1 MPSFSYIALDSSNK
15 KIKGKMDVSS
25 HEEASKKLIENGFF
39 ILSIKLEKSNNK
51 TPFPL
56 TKRLEFT
63 TYMHQLLKAGLPV
76 YESLISLKEKKVS
89 YAFIIDEL
97 INKISIGES
106 LSSCLKNQSHYFP
119 KLYQAVIAAA
129 EASGEL
135 EQGFA
140 SLKELQQKQ
149 LKLFLTFKNAL
160 IYPLI
165 LLGFAF
171 LVVILLLF
179 FIIPSLRDLFESK
192 KIEGLTKYVL
202 ALSDFCCSN
211 TNVLLISISS
221 LILGLLLGFKN
232 PKIKSRIFEFFAKI
246 PFISSLMLSFKLEN
260 FFSCLALLL
269 SRSVNLK
276 ESLNLSKNVLNHP
289 RLENGV
295 DKMIE
300 ALVLGKKLS
309 EGVIEPMPPVVKRL
323 FGISEMTGNLYH
335 SVEQLSNL
343 FREEAEKKLQ
353 KLTTFLQPLLLALIG
368 LIIGFVVLSILIP
381 LTDTQSFIE

>member
-1 MPSFSYIALDSSNK
+1 MPIFSYVALDSTNK
-15 KIKGKMDVSS
+15 KIKGKIEAGFP
-25 HEEASKKLIENGFF
+25 EEVSKKLMENGFF
-39 ILSIKLEKSNNK
+39 LLSIKHEKTIHK
-51 TPFPL
+51 VQFPL
-56 TKRLEFT
+56 AKRLEFT
-63 TYMHQLLKAGLPV
+63 SYMHQLLKAGLPV
-76 YESLISLKEKKVS
+76 YESLISLREKKVS
-89 YAFIIDEL
+89 YQSIIDEL
-97 INKISIGES
+97 IHRISMGES
-106 LSSCLKNQSHYFP
+106 LSACLKIQSEYFP

-135 EQGFA
+135 EEGFC
-140 SLKELQQKQ
+140 SLKDLQKKQ
-149 LKLFLTFKNAL
+149 LTLFLTFKSAL

-165 LLGFAF
+165 LLIFAC

-192 KIEGLTKYVL
+192 NIEGLTKYVL
-202 ALSDFCCSN
+202 MLSDFCCSH
-211 TNVLLISISS
+211 TSWLALSVGCLFLG
-221 LILGLLLGFKN
+221 ILYAFKN
-232 PKIKSRIFEFFAKI
+232 PKLKGKIFDFFAKI
-246 PFISSLMLSFKLEN
+246 PFISSLILNFKLEN

-276 ESLNLSKNVLNHP
+276 ESLILSKNVLNQP
-289 RLENGV
+289 RLETCV

-309 EGVIEPMPPVVKRL
+309 EGIIEPMPPVVKRL
-323 FGISEMTGNLYH
+323 IGISEMTGNLYH
-335 SVEQLSNL
+335 SVDQLANL